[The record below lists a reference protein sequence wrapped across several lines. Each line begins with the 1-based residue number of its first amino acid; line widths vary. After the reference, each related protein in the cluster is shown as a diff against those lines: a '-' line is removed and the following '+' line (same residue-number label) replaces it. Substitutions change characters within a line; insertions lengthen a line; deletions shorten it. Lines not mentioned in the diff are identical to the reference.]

1 MSDML
6 LAMLLTLKDMASG
19 PLGQFQ
25 GNVKKLSHDLMA
37 TGVVSRAMGQ
47 GILNGLKAPIAAFAE
62 AEDAATRLR
71 VSMMDSNGMS
81 KGFEQVNKLATDLG
95 NKLPGT
101 TADFQEMMTALN
113 QQGISAQSILGGV
126 GKSAAYL
133 GVQLKMPYR
142 DAAIFAAKVGE
153 AAGVAAKDMEKFMD
167 SIQRTANLGV
177 ETTEMQYAF
186 GRSAGALKNVGM
198 QGLESAKSLS
208 VMYAQLIKTGLSGE
222 TVGTNFAGLLDNL
235 KKYQYGIG
243 DKATATKSSLK
254 ALGIEMQFFDK
265 QGKMNG
271 PREMIA
277 QLEKLKKLAPDKRA
291 KAMDSLFGGGQDKQM
306 VDTLIAGGVKAY
318 DEMAR
323 KAKAQADLNTKVEAQ
338 LRTLKNIWDSATG
351 TFTNMLATLGESIAP
366 ELKAM
371 ADGFGKLAE
380 KLQAF
385 AKAHPMLTKI
395 VVGLTAISGV
405 ALLVGGSALMGL
417 GAISSG
423 APLAGAAITHLSTKF
438 YSLMSSVLKTSA
450 SMKAWNAATG
460 AKLVAGGN
468 ASVGGTFTRMA
479 TGMKNYASSA
489 AMAAKGGLVAL
500 PGLIMTKASAMRVA
514 TVAGAKWSVQMLTA
528 KHSVSGLASAGW
540 ARILTGLRAVA
551 VGFRAMGLAALANP
565 VGIAI
570 AAIAVG
576 AVLIFKYWKPISG
589 FFKGLWHG
597 LMVGL
602 KPLIPAFKAAFAPLA
617 PILQPIIG
625 ALKGVWGW
633 LKSLLSP
640 VDDVGNHG
648 QKMGVK
654 MGLAIANMITK
665 GAELVASFTGIA
677 SKMFSIGAS
686 IISGLWDGL
695 KSKWDGLISWASS
708 AAKSFTGIFSGLWG
722 VQSPSRVF
730 MYLGNMLGAGLEIG
744 MTAKAAGIAGAAKK
758 LAIAATPNMPKV
770 AAPNLALASA
780 RGGAGGGNQI
790 TFAPTIQLLAGPGL
804 SSEQQMQQAVRDLY
818 PEFKRLMD
826 RYSHDKKRANA

>member
-71 VSMMDSNGMS
+71 VSMMDSKGIS

-113 QQGISAQSILGGV
+113 QQGVSAQSILGGV

-167 SIQRTANLGV
+167 TIQRTANLGV

-222 TVGTNFAGLLDNL
+222 TVGTNFAGMLENL
-235 KKYQYGIG
+235 KKYQYQIG
-243 DKATATKSSLK
+243 DKATTAHQSLK
-254 ALGIEMQFFDK
+254 KLGIEMQFFDK

-277 QLEKLKKLAPDKRA
+277 QLEKLKKLTPEQRA
-291 KAMDSLFGGGQDKQM
+291 KAMDGIFGGGQDSQM
-306 VDTLIAGGVKAY
+306 VNTLVAGGVKAY

-323 KAKAQADLNTKVEAQ
+323 KAKAQADLNAKVEAQ

-371 ADGFGKLAE
+371 ADGLGKISE

-405 ALLVGGSALMGL
+405 ALLVGGTALMGL

-423 APLAGAAITHLSTKF
+423 APLAGAAVTILSTKF
-438 YSLMSSVLKTSA
+438 YALMSSVLKSSA
-450 SMKAWNAATG
+450 AMKAWNAVTG

-479 TGMKNYASSA
+479 TGMKNYASSV
-489 AMAAKGGLVAL
+489 AMAAKGGIVAL

-576 AVLIFKYWKPISG
+576 AVLVFKYWKPISG

-602 KPLIPAFKAAFAPLA
+602 KPLKPAFDAAFAAVA
-617 PILQPIIG
+617 PIIQPIVG
-625 ALKGVWGW
+625 ALKGVWNW

-640 VDDVGNHG
+640 VDDVGNRG
-648 QKMGVK
+648 QKMGVQ
-654 MGLAIANMITK
+654 MGLAIAGIIKK
-665 GAELVASFTGIA
+665 GAEMLTYFTGLPGQLL
-677 SKMFSIGAS
+677 SIGTNMMMGLLNGITAGAGRVLAKIGEIANS
-686 IISGLWDGL
+686 I
-695 KSKWDGLISWASS
+695 KSKFA
-708 AAKSFTGIFSGLWG
+708 GIMGI
-722 VQSPSRVF
+722 QSPSRVF
-730 MYLGNMLGAGLEIG
+730 MGFGQNLGAGLELG
-744 MTAKAAGIAGAAKK
+744 MVAKAAGIAGAAKK

-790 TFAPTIQLLAGPGL
+790 TFAPTIQLMAGPGL